1 MSNADLAL
9 ARSLVRQ
16 AGAIVLDRTFQ
27 HQSASTKKDQTNNL
41 LTETDMRVEKAL
53 IEAIAG
59 AHPDDDILGEETGT
73 SAGPAGQVA
82 SRSNRRWIID
92 PIDGTTNFA
101 HGMPFFVIS
110 VGLEVDG
117 VPSVGVVGAPAL
129 GWTFWAAVGEGASWS
144 RVRPGSSEEIIAPLR
159 VSAVDRLD
167 AALLATGFPYD
178 LNSNPRNNFVQFE
191 RLYRA
196 SQGIRRVGA
205 AALDLAMVAAGWFDG
220 YWEMRLKPWD
230 AAAGRLL
237 VTEAGGR
244 VTNFTGDRFDLA
256 VGDIIA
262 SNGRIHGAIV
272 DALDERS

>member
-1 MSNADLAL
+1 MTSNSDLDL
-9 ARSLVRQ
+9 ARSLARQ
-16 AGAIVLDRTFQ
+16 AGIIAYERAFQPQSIRT
-27 HQSASTKKDQTNNL
+27 KDQSNNL

-53 IEAIAG
+53 IDAIAA
-59 AHPDDDILGEETGT
+59 AHPDDEILGEESGHT
-73 SAGPAGQVA
+73 SAAGA
-82 SRSNRRWIID
+82 RNGRRSGRRWIID

-101 HGMPFFVIS
+101 HGMAFFVIS
-110 VGLEVDG
+110 IGLEVDG
-117 VPSVGVVGAPAL
+117 APAVGVVAAPAL
-129 GWTFWAAVGEGASWS
+129 GWTFWAATGQGAAWS
-144 RVRPGSSEEIIAPLR
+144 RIPPGSSEEVVAPLR
-159 VSAVDRLD
+159 VSAVEDLE

-205 AALDLAMVAAGWFDG
+205 AAFDLAMVAAGWFDG

-244 VTNFTGDRFDLA
+244 VTNFSGERFDLA
-256 VGDIIA
+256 VGDIVA
-262 SNGRIHGAIV
+262 SNGEIHDAIV
-272 DALDERS
+272 ATLAER